1 MKMAVLGNYE
11 MTAITTNSEEDGGRS
26 QPLASEDIK
35 INYLGYK
42 YLIIIVIGTKHHSL
56 YVKIYMGDNFIIHLM
71 SCIKC
76 HKHFV
81 FFIS

>member
-35 INYLGYK
+35 INDIGY
-42 YLIIIVIGTKHHSL
+42 YCSFQP
-56 YVKIYMGDNFIIHLM
+56 N
-71 SCIKC
+71 
-76 HKHFV
+76 
-81 FFIS
+81 

>member
-35 INYLGYK
+35 ISQSAQN
-42 YLIIIVIGTKHHSL
+42 TH
-56 YVKIYMGDNFIIHLM
+56 FT
-71 SCIKC
+71 SCQ
-76 HKHFV
+76 HMYTV
-81 FFIS
+81 N